1 MTLKNDPKRHQT
13 DEQNEFRSD
22 IPAEFSDSEE
32 NDSDENVQDGNT
44 GYELLPQNEGE
55 VPENDVEDSPQTLD
69 EILRQIEPSQQVQ
82 EMIQES
88 QRNQIVEEVQERQ
101 AVFSQTQSDS
111 IDMSKDK
118 VDTIRS
124 AMAGFQLPSSAIPS
138 WASNMSDSEWQK
150 IVSDKLNKK

>member
-13 DEQNEFRSD
+13 EDQNEFRSD

>member
-1 MTLKNDPKRHQT
+1 MYKGITETTSPI
-13 DEQNEFRSD
+13 S
-22 IPAEFSDSEE
+22 SELE
-32 NDSDENVQDGNT
+32 SGNSHPLVT
-44 GYELLPQNEGE
+44 MPSHDLGE

-101 AVFSQTQSDS
+101 TVFSQTQSDS

>member
-13 DEQNEFRSD
+13 DEQNEFRSE

-101 AVFSQTQSDS
+101 AVFSQPKSDS

>member
-13 DEQNEFRSD
+13 DDQNEFRSE

-101 AVFSQTQSDS
+101 TVFSQTQSDS

>member
-13 DEQNEFRSD
+13 DEQNEFRSE

>member
-13 DEQNEFRSD
+13 DEQNEFRSE

-88 QRNQIVEEVQERQ
+88 QRNQIMEEVQERQ

>member
-13 DEQNEFRSD
+13 DDQNEFRSD

-150 IVSDKLNKK
+150 IVSNKLNKK

>member
-13 DEQNEFRSD
+13 EDQNEFRSD

-44 GYELLPQNEGE
+44 GYELLRQNEGE